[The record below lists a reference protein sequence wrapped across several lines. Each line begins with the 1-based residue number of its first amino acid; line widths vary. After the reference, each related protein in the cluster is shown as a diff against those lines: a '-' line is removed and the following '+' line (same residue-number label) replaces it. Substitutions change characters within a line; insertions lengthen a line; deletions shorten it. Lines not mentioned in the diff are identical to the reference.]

1 MALGALIAANGE
13 TGGVRHALVPVGGQ
27 AVLDLQVR
35 LLAAAGM
42 APIIVYT
49 EGPHE
54 VVEAR
59 VERLRAE
66 GFPVHHAAES
76 RDAAARFAPEER
88 MILVAD
94 GLIPDTERLAKLR
107 EDQGLCIEGLPDGEH
122 SARFERI
129 DLEWRWA
136 GLAVASGEQVRS
148 TAAMAGD
155 WDLVST
161 LLRRLVQARVPIRAL
176 DEPDGQVPLL
186 IHRASDGLPFEQRQ
200 KAAAKKARPD
210 IIARGLIAPLETL
223 VVERIVSTA
232 TPTRIFWGAGLL
244 LLFAAFVAIL
254 LGWPVLAGLALILS
268 LPFPQIERSLAARR
282 LQIVPKRRRELVSL
296 FRIAVLIALGVPVAA
311 QVGWLSVPL
320 VASAIAFARLYRVEA
335 ARRPVANRWALFATS
350 GNFEMLILAVSLLA
364 GAPVAGLM
372 TILCHTAAS
381 FVSAYLRPVG

>member
-42 APIIVYT
+42 APIIVYS

-76 RDAAARFAPEER
+76 RDAAARFAPDER
-88 MILVAD
+88 MVLVAD
-94 GLIPDTERLAKLR
+94 GLIPDADRLASLH
-107 EDQGLCIEGLPDGEH
+107 EEQGLSIEGLLDGEH

-176 DEPDGQVPLL
+176 DDPEGDVPLL
-186 IHRASDGLPFEQRQ
+186 IHRASDALPFEQRQ
-200 KAAAKKARPD
+200 KAAARRARPD
-210 IIARGLIAPLETL
+210 LIARALIAPLETL

-232 TPTRIFWGAGLL
+232 TPTRIFWGAGIV
-244 LLFAAFVAIL
+244 LLFAAFLLIL
-254 LGWPVLAGLALILS
+254 LGWPILAGLALILS

-296 FRIAVLIALGVPVAA
+296 FRIAVLIAFGVPVAA
-311 QVGWLSVPL
+311 EAGWLAVPL
-320 VASAIAFARLYRVEA
+320 VASALAFARLYRVEA
-335 ARRPVANRWALFATS
+335 ARRPVANRWALVATS
-350 GNFEMLILAVSLLA
+350 GNFEMLIIAAALVTA
-364 GAPVAGLM
+364 APLVGLM
-372 TILCHTAAS
+372 AILLHTAAS
-381 FVSAYLRPVG
+381 FVGAYLRSGG